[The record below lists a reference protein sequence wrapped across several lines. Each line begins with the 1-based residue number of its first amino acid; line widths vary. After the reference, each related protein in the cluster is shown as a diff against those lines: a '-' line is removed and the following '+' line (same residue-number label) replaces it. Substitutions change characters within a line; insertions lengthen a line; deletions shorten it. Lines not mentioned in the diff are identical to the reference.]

1 MGRVQK
7 GYVKVHRLLAM
18 QKAATFMQRI
28 LATGSIL
35 CNPNLKDMQTSASC
49 GSRSRSWLN
58 QAHADKFL
66 LASGSRSSRALTTDF
81 RRGLGVY
88 NALNSQLDLPHP
100 SIDQD
105 AYSLGRLQP
114 GKALKRRI
122 SEGFKVFLN
131 GAKETSMMAMSREVV
146 GKTSP
151 NSFWRT
157 VNLVLPFWEF
167 VTGAWIREQA
177 HSLLL
182 SETLDT
188 HFTMQ
193 LGWCLAKCQRFG
205 KFPLVMGGVQNV
217 GRNSKCWYCD
227 DALLSHVTLFANIT
241 MPLSESGS
249 QLDEQPYGTRGSTWD
264 WIGTI

>member
-1 MGRVQK
+1 MRTAWEG
-7 GYVKVHRLLAM
+7 
-18 QKAATFMQRI
+18 
-28 LATGSIL
+28 
-35 CNPNLKDMQTSASC
+35 
-49 GSRSRSWLN
+49 
-58 QAHADKFL
+58 
-66 LASGSRSSRALTTDF
+66 
-81 RRGLGVY
+81 
-88 NALNSQLDLPHP
+88 
-100 SIDQD
+100 
-105 AYSLGRLQP
+105 YSLGRLQP

-157 VNLVLPFWEF
+157 VNLALPFWEF

-227 DALLSHVTLFANIT
+227 DALLSHVTLFATIT